1 MQKASALTNL
11 IRFGSGIALGGRLP
25 KLDWPG
31 KLITLRHRMRF
42 LIRAA
47 LALIAV
53 VFLVPEPTG
62 ASIIFKPGK
71 KAEYVTP
78 GEEEISGNAS
88 EIYQTAQSAEKE
100 GNLKRAIRA
109 YKTLVKRHP
118 KDGLA
123 STALFRAAQLQ
134 EETRQYT
141 PAADSYLQLV
151 ERYATST
158 HFDEAIEG
166 QFRVGEIYLNGKKLK
181 VLGIPV
187 ASALDRAVTIFANVV
202 RTAPYGRYTARAQ
215 FNIGMAREKQGAND
229 AAIQAYQAVVDKFPN
244 EPIAVDAQYQ
254 IGYIW
259 FTAAQLGTNDAAAA
273 NHAKTAFQDFLFHYP
288 KSEKAAQAHKNLDI
302 LEHKQTNNSFKV
314 AKFYDKQ
321 KYYRAAVIYYNEVIR
336 QQPGSEESNQAKK
349 RIDQLRAKLGDA
361 ALQPAIPVSE
371 NTKKKAEAHGGGAA
385 RSGPAKPGAPN
396 NEAPLP
402 APDGDSSLP
411 PPASLAPDTTTAP
424 APLPPLPGASTSS
437 DPSSAPGDSSS
448 PEESALPAP

>member
-1 MQKASALTNL
+1 MQLV
-11 IRFGSGIALGGRLP
+11 
-25 KLDWPG
+25 
-31 KLITLRHRMRF
+31 
-42 LIRAA
+42 IRA
-47 LALIAV
+47 
-53 VFLVPEPTG
+53 FLVVVVTLFLLPEPG
-62 ASIIFKPGK
+62 IASIIFQAGK
-71 KAEYVTP
+71 KAKYVPP
-78 GEEEISGNAS
+78 GEEEMSGDAA
-88 EIYQTAQSAEKE
+88 ELYQIGQKAEKD
-100 GNLKRAIRA
+100 GDNKRAIRA
-109 YKTLVKRHP
+109 YKSLVRRHP
-118 KDGLA
+118 KDALA
-123 STALFRAAQLQ
+123 PTALYRAAQLQ
-134 EETRQYT
+134 EQTRQYT

-151 ERYATST
+151 ERYASSP
-158 HFDEAIEG
+158 HFDDAIEG

-181 VLGIPV
+181 VLGIPI

-273 NHAKTAFQDFLFHYP
+273 GNAKTAFQDFLFHYP
-288 KSEKAAQAHKNLDI
+288 KSEKAAQAHKDLDI

-336 QQPGSEESNQAKK
+336 QQPGSEESNEAKK
-349 RIDQLRAKLGDA
+349 RIDQLRAKFGDA
-361 ALQPAIPVSE
+361 ALQPAIAVSQ
-371 NTKKKAEAHGGGAA
+371 NAKKKAEAQRGGTAGIGAA
-385 RSGPAKPGAPN
+385 RPGAPN

-402 APDGDSSLP
+402 ASEGDSSLP

-424 APLPPLPGASTSS
+424 EPVLPLPGTSTSS
-437 DPSSAPGDSSS
+437 DPSGAPGASAS
-448 PEESALPAP
+448 PEESASPAP

>member
-1 MQKASALTNL
+1 
-11 IRFGSGIALGGRLP
+11 
-25 KLDWPG
+25 
-31 KLITLRHRMRF
+31 
-42 LIRAA
+42 
-47 LALIAV
+47 
-53 VFLVPEPTG
+53 VP
-62 ASIIFKPGK
+62 
-71 KAEYVTP
+71 P
-78 GEEEISGNAS
+78 GEEEMSGGAA
-88 EIYQTAQSAEKE
+88 ELYQIGQNAEKN
-100 GNLKRAIRA
+100 GDNKRAIRA
-109 YKTLVKRHP
+109 YKTLVRRHP
-118 KDGLA
+118 KDALA
-123 STALFRAAQLQ
+123 STALYRAAQLQ
-134 EETRQYT
+134 EQTRQYS
-141 PAADSYLQLV
+141 PATDSYLQLV
-151 ERYATST
+151 ERYPSSP
-158 HFDEAIEG
+158 HFDDAIEG

-181 VLGIPV
+181 VLGIPI

-273 NHAKTAFQDFLFHYP
+273 GNAKTAFQDFLFHYP
-288 KSEKAAQAHKNLDI
+288 KSEKAAQARKNLDI

-336 QQPGSEESNQAKK
+336 QQPGSEESNEAKK
-349 RIDQLRAKLGDA
+349 RIDQLRAKFGDA
-361 ALQPAIPVSE
+361 ALQPAIPVSQ
-371 NTKKKAEAHGGGAA
+371 NAKKKPEAHGGQTAGSGSA
-385 RSGPAKPGAPN
+385 RPGAPN

-402 APDGDSSLP
+402 PSDGDSSLP

-424 APLPPLPGASTSS
+424 EPLLPLPGTSTSS
-437 DPSSAPGDSSS
+437 DPSSAPGASSS